1 MEEYL
6 ASLVAVQALLLAT
19 VLVSALAETPS
30 PPALLACWF
39 LGALSEEQLSSE
51 THHSPLH

>member
-6 ASLVAVQALLLAT
+6 ASLVAVQASLLAT
-19 VLVSALAETPS
+19 VSVSALAETPS
-30 PPALLACWF
+30 PPVLLACWF